1 MFELDHIL
9 WAAADLDA
17 ATAAFRIAT
26 GVTPV
31 QGGSHVGF
39 GTRNSLASLGSN
51 TYFEIIAL
59 DPEQSA
65 SAERAAEIAAISRPR
80 LLTFAIRGTALE
92 TFAATAAELGLE
104 PTEPIA
110 MTRKRADGVVLS
122 WECVYLR
129 SSEFHNSAPFLID
142 WKQSEH
148 PSRTTPAG
156 CALKQFS
163 ALHPEPDRLLRI
175 YDRLSI
181 RVPVLRA
188 PVPGFQA
195 VLSTPNGDVVLT

>member
-1 MFELDHIL
+1 MYELDHIL

-17 ATAAFRIAT
+17 GATAFETAT

-31 QGGSHVGF
+31 RGGSHAGF
-39 GTRNSLASLGSN
+39 GTRNRLVSLGAGA
-51 TYFEIIAL
+51 YFEIIAP

-65 SAERAAEIAAISRPR
+65 HGERAAEIAAIDRPR
-80 LLTFAIRGTALE
+80 LLTFAIRGAGVE
-92 TFAATAAELGLE
+92 AFAATAADLGLE
-104 PTEPIA
+104 PTRPVA
-110 MTRKRADGVVLS
+110 MTRRRADGVVLS
-122 WECVYLR
+122 WKCVYLL
-129 SSEFHNSAPFLID
+129 SAQFKNSAPFMID
-142 WKQSEH
+142 WEQSEH
-148 PSRTTPAG
+148 PSRTAPAG

-163 ALHPEPDRLLRI
+163 ALHPEPDRLSEI

-188 PVPGFQA
+188 PAPGFHA

>member
-17 ATAAFRIAT
+17 ATAAFQGAT
-26 GVTPV
+26 GVAPAR
-31 QGGSHVGF
+31 GGSHSGF
-39 GTRNSLASLGSN
+39 GTRNSLVSLGSN
-51 TYFEIIAL
+51 TYFEIISL
-59 DPEQSA
+59 DPEQSS

-80 LLTFAIRGTALE
+80 LLTFAIRGAALE
-92 TFAATAAELGLE
+92 TFATAAAELGLE

-110 MTRKRADGVVLS
+110 MTRKRADGVILS
-122 WECVYLR
+122 WRCVYLGNGG
-129 SSEFHNSAPFLID
+129 FHNSVPFLID
-142 WKQSEH
+142 WEQSEH

-156 CALKQFS
+156 CTLKQFS
-163 ALHPEPDRLLRI
+163 ALHPEPERLRAI

-188 PVPGFQA
+188 PAAGFQA
-195 VLSTPNGDVVLT
+195 VLSTPNGDVALT